1 MTAFEP
7 ISADNILLQQ
17 PPFRYVDELTCYEDG
32 FARTRYTVPKENMLI
47 EYGRLTSAGVMEH
60 MAQSSAARVG
70 YESKYIRHIP
80 VQIGFIGQIKNFEV
94 MRSPRSGEILETEVK
109 TEYEMMGI
117 TLASITVFIN
127 GEPVARGQL
136 KTALREDE

>member
-7 ISADNILLQQ
+7 IAADNILLQQ
-17 PPFRYVDELTCYEDG
+17 PPFRYVDELVYYEEG
-32 FARTRYTVPKENMLI
+32 FARTRFTVPSENMLI
-47 EYGRLTSAGVMEH
+47 EDGRFTSAGLMEH

-94 MRSPRSGEILETEVK
+94 MRFPRSGETLETEVK

-136 KTALREDE
+136 KTALRQDE

>member
-17 PPFRYVDELTCYEDG
+17 PPFRYVDELICYKEG
-32 FARTRYTVPKENMLI
+32 FARTRYTVPYENMLV
-47 EYGRLTSAGVMEH
+47 EDGRFTSAGVMEH

-70 YESKYIRHIP
+70 YEAKYISHIP
-80 VQIGFIGQIKNFEV
+80 VHIGFIGQIKNFEV
-94 MRSPRSGEILETEVK
+94 IRSPRSGETLETEVK

-117 TLASITVFIN
+117 TLASVTVRIN
-127 GEPVARGQL
+127 GETVARGQL
-136 KTALREDE
+136 KTALRKDE

>member
-1 MTAFEP
+1 MTAFQP
-7 ISADNILLQQ
+7 IAADNILLQQ
-17 PPFRYVDELTCYEDG
+17 PPFRYVDELVYYEEG
-32 FARTRYTVPKENMLI
+32 LARTRFTVPPENMLI
-47 EYGRLTSAGVMEH
+47 EDGRFTSAGVMEH
-60 MAQSSAARVG
+60 MAQSSAAKVG

-80 VQIGFIGQIKNFEV
+80 VQIGYIGQIKNFEV
-94 MRSPRSGEILETEVK
+94 MRFPRSGEILETEVM

-117 TLASITVFIN
+117 TLASITVLIN